1 MKTNHEETTV
11 LSGGIQLFTVIDY
24 IENSDAVIVIVH
36 GLCEHCGRYDYVV
49 NKLNSYGYSVY
60 RMDLRGHG
68 KSEGESTFI
77 NSFEEY
83 IEDCNIIVKLAKQQN
98 PEKPIFMLGH
108 SMGGFISAS
117 YGIQYPDFLKGQIL
131 SGAAVMVLPDLK
143 NALNLDYKAQAQ
155 TRIPNALPDK
165 VSRDPNVVKA
175 YRDDPLVKK
184 DFTIMLMGEIFIR
197 GAQWIEQNI
206 KKYRA
211 AVAVKSNHLNL
222 LNIAMTTEIIASA
235 ITMYPLY
242 LPMPAYVT
250 IPKIGTCV
258 TGVYTPM
265 HNTIAPV
272 SATV

>member
-11 LSGGIQLFTVIDY
+11 LSGGIQLFTVKDY
-24 IENSDAVIVIVH
+24 IDNSDAVIVIVH

-197 GAQWIEQNI
+197 GAQWIEQNR
-206 KKYRA
+206 KKYRYPCLILHGGNDQIVPPLA
-211 AVAVKSNHLNL
+211 SH
-222 LNIAMTTEIIASA
+222 TFYEEIASTDKQLK
-235 ITMYPLY
+235 IYDNLY
-242 LPMPAYVT
+242 HEILNEPEKDMVIEDIHAW
-250 IPKIGTCV
+250 IKSHC
-258 TGVYTPM
+258 
-265 HNTIAPV
+265 
-272 SATV
+272 